1 METNPRQNM
10 PDLYREVTENL
21 WWGYTQSLVTLT
33 HSTLAVFTH
42 TKTSQGQDKKFQATV
57 NNLVADA
64 INRAIDFVQT

>member
-1 METNPRQNM
+1 MG
-10 PDLYREVTENL
+10 LH
-21 WWGYTQSLVTLT
+21 QSLVTLT